1 MCHMTHGFFHKEY
14 DNSTGET
21 NRKSFARA
29 VGYSKHPISWF
40 RDLRR
45 GAHLSCDVCYSVY
58 ECWMY
63 QWILV
68 QTERDYTSSI
78 LTYRSL
84 DTQLEIKIEKA
95 TLDSQ
100 SEQLLFHYS
109 VKLLSWSECRIN
121 KRDLLNSLSQRDAI
135 RWHRSW
141 SALAHA
147 NACSLRAP
155 SHNLDQCCLEFLTNL
170 CSAIFNEN

>member
-14 DNSTGET
+14 DNSTGAT

-29 VGYSKHPISWF
+29 VGYLKHPISWF

-45 GAHLSCDVCYSVY
+45 GAYLSYDVCYSVY

-63 QWILV
+63 LWILV
-68 QTERDYTSSI
+68 QAKRDYTSSI

-100 SEQLLFHYS
+100 SDQLLFHYNVKTSLLKWVPYQQTRS
-109 VKLLSWSECRIN
+109 V
-121 KRDLLNSLSQRDAI
+121 NSLSQRDAI

-147 NACSLRAP
+147 NACSVGTKP
-155 SHNLDQCCLEFLTNL
+155 
-170 CSAIFNEN
+170 